1 MKIKRFKLNA
11 LSAEGL
17 RQKEMN
23 AIMGGTRMCSCSCYW
38 ADQGGS
44 SSDVNKS
51 ANYNLGSDGGESIHG
66 CNQYFYTNTAHVG
79 YVERAHA

>member
-23 AIMGGTRMCSCSCYW
+23 AIVGGNSCGCSCAYEGK
-38 ADQGGS
+38 GGS
-44 SSDVNKS
+44 STS
-51 ANYNLGSDGGESIHG
+51 ANMYANYDLNTQSSYG
-66 CNQYFYTNTAHVG
+66 CNQIMKDGG
-79 YVERAHA
+79 YELEVLVQNHA

>member
-23 AIMGGTRMCSCSCYW
+23 AIIGGNSCGCSCAYEG
-38 ADQGGS
+38 QGGS
-44 SSDVNKS
+44 STS
-51 ANYNLGSDGGESIHG
+51 ANMYANYDLDTFSTYG
-66 CNQYFYTNTAHVG
+66 CNQIMLKENYAMEPLVQN
-79 YVERAHA
+79 HA

>member
-23 AIMGGTRMCSCSCYW
+23 AIVGGNTCGCSCAYEG
-38 ADQGGS
+38 QGGS
-44 SSDVNKS
+44 STNANMQ
-51 ANYNLGSDGGESIHG
+51 ANYGISITSTYG
-66 CNQYFYTNTAHVG
+66 CNQITYNDQNGLGVLIQN
-79 YVERAHA
+79 HA

>member
-23 AIMGGTRMCSCSCYW
+23 AIVGGNSCGCSCAYEGH
-38 ADQGGS
+38 GGS
-44 SSDVNKS
+44 STSTNMY
-51 ANYNLGSDGGESIHG
+51 ANYDLNTSSSYG
-66 CNQYFYTNTAHVG
+66 CNQVTYDNKDGLGV
-79 YVERAHA
+79 VIQNHA

>member
-23 AIMGGTRMCSCSCYW
+23 AIVGGNSCGCSCAYEG
-38 ADQGGS
+38 QGGS
-44 SSDVNKS
+44 TTS
-51 ANYNLGSDGGESIHG
+51 ANMYANYDLNTQSTYG
-66 CNQYFYTNTAHVG
+66 CNQVMKDDEYGLGVLVQN
-79 YVERAHA
+79 HA

>member
-23 AIMGGTRMCSCSCYW
+23 AIVGRKSCKCSCYW
-38 ADQGGS
+38 YGQGGS
-44 SSDVNKS
+44 PSGTNTY
-51 ANYNLGSDGGESIHG
+51 ANYGFGGQSGQG
-66 CNQYFYTNTAHVG
+66 CNQFYYSDELGMGASGNVSAS
-79 YVERAHA
+79 

>member
-23 AIMGGTRMCSCSCYW
+23 AIIGGNTCGCACAYEGS
-38 ADQGGS
+38 GGATS
-44 SSDVNKS
+44 S
-51 ANYNLGSDGGESIHG
+51 ANMNANNKLNIESSYG
-66 CNQYFYTNTAHVG
+66 CNQAIKDDEYG
-79 YVERAHA
+79 YGVVIQNHA

>member
-23 AIMGGTRMCSCSCYW
+23 AIIGGNSCGCSCAYANS
-38 ADQGGS
+38 GGS
-44 SSDVNKS
+44 STSANMS
-51 ANYNLGSDGGESIHG
+51 ANYGYDTSSSYG
-66 CNQYFYTNTAHVG
+66 CNQVTKDDYGLGVVIQN
-79 YVERAHA
+79 HA

>member
-23 AIMGGTRMCSCSCYW
+23 ALVGGNKCSCGCAYSEV
-38 ADQGGS
+38 GGS
-44 SSDVNKS
+44 STSDNMN
-51 ANYNLGSDGGESIHG
+51 ANYGYGYQSYNSCNLIELINGEWETV
-66 CNQYFYTNTAHVG
+66 CRP
-79 YVERAHA
+79 RA